1 MTRRDVGIKLGG
13 TDGGAQNN
21 DDETETGNHE
31 LARTPTMYSRGQRQD
46 AGMRGREED
55 FRGRRLLGCRVGAE
69 CGSTAGRIPGAV
81 NSGNLL
87 GRRVGD
93 GRDAWGGDEHAAE
106 KSEERRIGR
115 PGGLLE
121 SVLCLLS
128 KVTKPTAC
136 FCPIG
141 GRRGE

>member
-1 MTRRDVGIKLGG
+1 MVSSLEGLAAARKTTTTKRKQEIASWLGHRLCTREASDKMLECGG
-13 TDGGAQNN
+13 
-21 DDETETGNHE
+21 EK
-31 LARTPTMYSRGQRQD
+31 RTFE
-46 AGMRGREED
+46 AED
-55 FRGRRLLGCRVGAE
+55 CWVVAWVQS
-69 CGSTAGRIPGAV
+69 GSTAGRIPGAV

>member
-1 MTRRDVGIKLGG
+1 MLECGG
-13 TDGGAQNN
+13 
-21 DDETETGNHE
+21 EK
-31 LARTPTMYSRGQRQD
+31 RTFE
-46 AGMRGREED
+46 AED
-55 FRGRRLLGCRVGAE
+55 CWVVAWVQS
-69 CGSTAGRIPGAV
+69 GSTAGRIPGAV